1 MKNRRE
7 KKAQPWFPGT
17 PNILLPN
24 RHPEDGVR
32 RGERRPAGQ
41 GACRAVREDP
51 ETCSLPCL
59 LSGPEQVWVNL
70 S

>member
-41 GACRAVREDP
+41 IVEDLAYLVKDFMLHP
-51 ETCSLPCL
+51 KGVVVILGTPA
-59 LSGPEQVWVNL
+59 
-70 S
+70 